1 MCLFALFAGAYTGC
15 AGCNSTEN
23 YTQDLAIDAVHG
35 AMFVV
40 AGVMGIL
47 ASLKVGFPSATIL
60 TLIVAGIVAVGLTV
74 EIALLFTL
82 YKCSNNPFVHYS
94 YGQLILCGLTTP
106 NFPDVTSWFGYLMY
120 IAPLCISWGLFASL
134 LIVLLML
141 NAEDSY
147 YFDD

>member
-1 MCLFALFAGAYTGC
+1 
-15 AGCNSTEN
+15 
-23 YTQDLAIDAVHG
+23 
-35 AMFVV
+35 MFVV

-47 ASLKVGFPSATIL
+47 AALKVGFPSATIL

-74 EIALLFTL
+74 EIALIFTL
-82 YKCSNNPFVHYS
+82 YKCSNNNHYS
-94 YGQLILCGLTTP
+94 FGQLILCGRTQP
-106 NFPDVTSWFGYLMY
+106 NFPDVTSWFAYVMY
-120 IAPLCISWGLFASL
+120 IAPLCISWGLFATL